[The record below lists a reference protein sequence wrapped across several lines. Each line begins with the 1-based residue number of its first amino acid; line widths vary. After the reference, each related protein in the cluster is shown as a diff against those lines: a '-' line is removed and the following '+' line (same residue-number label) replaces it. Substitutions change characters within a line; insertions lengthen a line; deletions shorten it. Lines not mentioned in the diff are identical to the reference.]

1 MLLVALGSDKLRDT
15 FMCNVL
21 RIDNSQCSVKN
32 RMNMDT
38 NMPFTPSPHTHT
50 QGLGDI
56 SKMEI
61 EKNVRVRR
69 WTPHSI
75 AVACTDS

>member
-1 MLLVALGSDKLRDT
+1 MQRAENRQQS
-15 FMCNVL
+15 VL
-21 RIDNSQCSVKN
+21 SQKQNEYGYQYAFYSI
-32 RMNMDT
+32 
-38 NMPFTPSPHTHT
+38 PPSHT